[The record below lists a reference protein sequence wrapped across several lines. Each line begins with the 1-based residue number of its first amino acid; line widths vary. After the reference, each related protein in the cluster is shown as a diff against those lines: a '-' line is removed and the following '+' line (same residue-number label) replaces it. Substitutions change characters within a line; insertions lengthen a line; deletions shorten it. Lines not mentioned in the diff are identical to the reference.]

1 MIDETAPME
10 RPAWG
15 RAILLSTTLVIAVLA
30 SIEIGYFYLE
40 PFGQRFFA
48 NDLNGYLAG
57 ARRFLN
63 LGSPYLAEQLSGAW
77 ALQPDSFIHP
87 PVALLLFIP
96 FLVLPAVLWWAVPL
110 GLTLWAIVR
119 MRPAPWAW
127 PLMALCLLWPRTA
140 GILIAGNTDMW
151 VSAAIAV
158 ALAASLPTAVLL
170 IMKPSYLPFALV
182 GVPWRSWWLA
192 GVAIGLAAAAFAGL
206 WFDYVKVLRGVT
218 LEPLYSLYNAPFVL
232 MPVIAWLARTRR
244 QASPVRI
251 RTPRQASALAV
262 EPEMGE

>member
-1 MIDETAPME
+1 VIDETASVE

-15 RAILLSTTLVIAVLA
+15 RAILRSAATVIAVLA
-30 SIEIGYFYLE
+30 AIEIGYFYLE

-57 ARRFLN
+57 ARRFLES
-63 LGSPYLAEQLSGAW
+63 GSPYLAEQVNGNW
-77 ALQPDSFIHP
+77 TLQPDSFIHP
-87 PVALLLFIP
+87 PIALLLFIP

-110 GLTLWAIVR
+110 GLTVWAIVR
-119 MRPAPWAW
+119 MRPAVWAW

-158 ALAASLPTAVLL
+158 ALAASLPTTVLL
-170 IMKPSYLPFALV
+170 IMKPSYLPFALI
-182 GVPWRSWWLA
+182 GLPWRSWWIA
-192 GVAIGLAAAAFAGL
+192 GAAISLAAAAFAAL

-232 MPVIAWLARTRR
+232 VPVIAWIARTRR
-244 QASPVRI
+244 QASPRRI
-251 RTPRQASALAV
+251 WMPRRTSVLAA
-262 EPEMGE
+262 EPKTVD

>member
-1 MIDETAPME
+1 MN
-10 RPAWG
+10 PAASVDR
-15 RAILLSTTLVIAVLA
+15 RAWAQATLRSAAIVIAVLA
-30 SIEIGYFYLE
+30 AIEIGYFFFE

-48 NDLNGYLAG
+48 NDLNGYLEG
-57 ARRFLN
+57 ARRFLDH
-63 LGSPYLAEQLSGAW
+63 GSPYLAEQLSGAW

-96 FLVLPAVLWWAVPL
+96 FVFLPAVLWWAIPI
-110 GLTLWAIVR
+110 GLTLWAIIR
-119 MRPAPWAW
+119 MRPATWAW

-140 GILIAGNTDMW
+140 GILIAGNSDMW

-170 IMKPSYLPFALV
+170 IMKPSYLPFALI
-182 GVPWRSWWLA
+182 GIPWRSWWVA
-192 GVAIGLAAAAFAGL
+192 GVAMGLAAAAFAGL

-244 QASPVRI
+244 HAARTRI
-251 RTPRQASALAV
+251 WLPRRAPAPAA
-262 EPEMGE
+262 EPGMGE